1 MHISERTFGHVERPP
16 NHGGAAQGQADHR
29 RTTAMKRA
37 LVPSWIAAYAAELR
51 FCVRTTTAGL
61 LAFALAQVLNFPLHG
76 LWVILTAIV
85 VMQMSAGG
93 SFRATIEYMIGTLGG
108 AAFAG
113 IVGILIPHET
123 VIAQGTLLALTIA
136 PLALAAAFNPNFRVA
151 PFSAALV
158 LLISGQLGEGP
169 IESAVTRFAEVTLG
183 GLVAVAVSL
192 FVFPEGAHGL
202 SVKAAVR
209 ILDQLAQTLPKILS
223 GFTHK
228 MDPIETSR
236 LQNEIGGAVSSF
248 QAIVAE
254 AKHEPFIGLT
264 GEPDSGPLS
273 RTLLRLRHDLV
284 IIGRAAAM
292 PLPDI
297 FVERLGPLLTR
308 LGERL
313 SDFLRASAHA
323 LDTRSRPP
331 ALDVVEAALRAYSS
345 EVTATRGE
353 GLTLKLSTDE
363 AENLFALGFGLEQMH
378 QNLGDLQR
386 CAREC
391 ARGFVRNRP
400 GE

>member
-1 MHISERTFGHVERPP
+1 MRRLHIP
-16 NHGGAAQGQADHR
+16 N
-29 RTTAMKRA
+29 
-37 LVPSWIAAYAAELR
+37 WIAAYAAELR

-123 VIAQGTLLALTIA
+123 VIAQGALLVLTIA

-169 IESAVTRFAEVTLG
+169 IESAVIRFAEVTLG

-192 FVFPEGAHGL
+192 LVFPERAHGL
-202 SVKAAVR
+202 SVKAAIR

-228 MDPIETSR
+228 MDPSETSS
-236 LQNEIGGAVSSF
+236 LQNEIGYAVSGF

-254 AKHEPFIGLT
+254 VEHEPFVSLT
-264 GEPDSGPLS
+264 GEADLGPLS
-273 RTLLRLRHDLV
+273 RTLLRLRHDLI

-292 PLPDI
+292 PLPDV

-308 LGERL
+308 LGEQITN
-313 SDFLRASAHA
+313 FLRASAAA
-323 LDTRSRPP
+323 LEKRGVPP
-331 ALDVVEAALRAYSS
+331 ALDAVTAALRAYSS
-345 EVTATRGE
+345 EVTATRDE

-378 QNLGDLQR
+378 QHLGDLRR
-386 CAREC
+386 CVQERT
-391 ARGFVRNRP
+391 RGFVRNKLSA
-400 GE
+400 

>member
-1 MHISERTFGHVERPP
+1 
-16 NHGGAAQGQADHR
+16 
-29 RTTAMKRA
+29 
-37 LVPSWIAAYAAELR
+37 
-51 FCVRTTTAGL
+51 
-61 LAFALAQVLNFPLHG
+61 
-76 LWVILTAIV
+76 
-85 VMQMSAGG
+85 MQMSAGG

-113 IVGILIPHET
+113 AVGILIPHET
-123 VIAQGTLLALTIA
+123 VIAQGALLVLTIA

-169 IESAVTRFAEVTLG
+169 IESAVIRLSEVTLG

-192 FVFPEGAHGL
+192 LVFPERAHGL
-202 SVKAAVR
+202 GVKAAVR

-228 MDPIETSR
+228 MDPIAATR
-236 LQNEIGGAVSSF
+236 LQNEIGAAVSGF
-248 QAIVAE
+248 QSIVAE
-254 AKHEPFIGLT
+254 VKHEPFVGLT
-264 GEPDSGPLS
+264 VEPDPGPLS

-292 PLPDI
+292 PLPDV

-308 LGERL
+308 LGGQI
-313 SDFLRASAHA
+313 SDLLRASAAA
-323 LDTRSRPP
+323 LDTRSAPP
-331 ALDVVEAALRAYSS
+331 ALDAVTAALRAYSS
-345 EVTATRGE
+345 EVTSTRDE

-378 QNLGDLQR
+378 GNLGDLRR
-386 CAREC
+386 CVREW
-391 ARGFVRNRP
+391 ARGFVRNKP
-400 GE
+400 ANENGGG

>member
-1 MHISERTFGHVERPP
+1 MRRLHIP
-16 NHGGAAQGQADHR
+16 N
-29 RTTAMKRA
+29 
-37 LVPSWIAAYAAELR
+37 SIAAYAAELR

-61 LAFALAQVLNFPLHG
+61 LAFTLAQALNFPLHG

-123 VIAQGTLLALTIA
+123 VIAQGALLVLTIA

-151 PFSAALV
+151 PFSAVLV

-169 IESAVTRFAEVTLG
+169 IESAVIRFAEVTLG
-183 GLVAVAVSL
+183 GLVALAVSL
-192 FVFPEGAHGL
+192 LVFPERAHGL
-202 SVKAAVR
+202 GIKAAVR

-236 LQNEIGGAVSSF
+236 LQNEIGGAVSGF

-254 AKHEPFIGLT
+254 AKHEPFISLT
-264 GEPDSGPLS
+264 GEPDPGPLS

-297 FVERLGPLLTR
+297 FVKRLGLPLTR
-308 LGERL
+308 LGETI
-313 SDFLRASAHA
+313 SDFLHVSARA
-323 LDTRSRPP
+323 LDTRGGPP
-331 ALDVVEAALRAYSS
+331 PLDAVTAALRAYSS
-345 EVTATRGE
+345 EVTATRDE

-386 CAREC
+386 CVRERS
-391 ARGFVRNRP
+391 RGFVRAKP
-400 GE
+400 KDLEE